1 VQDAVGGGRGM
12 SDTAGLHL
20 KLDRLLAG
28 QDKALA
34 ATNDLE
40 AAIRAQGAGLA
51 ALLDGLAANR
61 ELLAQIAAQMSEET
75 GGQDLALML
84 VEMNRILAQLL
95 VDSTHM
101 VELLADLPDAMER
114 AAMDGA
120 AHAASMAA
128 QPT

>member
-1 VQDAVGGGRGM
+1 MQDAVGGGRGM